1 VLKFS
6 VRAQGRGAA
15 LAAAGA
21 VVAGVLALAAC
32 GTVASASPPAGSS
45 SSSPPARSSFSS
57 PPAGSSSRA
66 RLASSSQPVGDAS
79 SVQSSSSPGR
89 PDALAGFRVL
99 SMSFVSD
106 QSGFALGTVSCG
118 TGRCIALLGTTDG
131 GSSWRPLAAPTR
143 AAGGVY
149 NTCPAGQP
157 CVQQVRFATPLTG
170 YAYDPSLLVTTD
182 GGEHWSPL
190 AGVNVSSLE
199 AADGTVVRVA
209 SAGTGCSGMPY
220 QADAAP
226 VGSTAWR
233 TLPAPAIP
241 EICPP
246 VLYRQG
252 ERLVLVGYGNPAG
265 GVRATAQ
272 IARSGDDG
280 QTWASGP
287 DSCGG
292 RDGYASGVAL
302 APPDVLVLLCQ
313 HQMPGATGVFGPAWV
328 RVSVDGGAS
337 FGPDQTVPSAPA
349 APPGTIQAYQLAA
362 ARADQLLIAE
372 TGQNGSRVLLTENG
386 GRTWSATLNL
396 AASGPAVLVGYQ
408 DPVTGRIAQ
417 GDLVWT
423 TRDGGRTWIADQ
435 F

>member
-1 VLKFS
+1 MKLS
-6 VRAQGRGAA
+6 VHTRGRGAA
-15 LAAAGA
+15 KAAAGA
-21 VVAGVLALAAC
+21 VVAGVLTLAAC
-32 GTVASASPPAGSS
+32 TAGSASGPAGSS
-45 SSSPPARSSFSS
+45 SSSPPAGTASPTGKASPAPSPTSS
-57 PPAGSSSRA
+57 P
-66 RLASSSQPVGDAS
+66 
-79 SVQSSSSPGR
+79 SSSPG
-89 PDALAGFRVL
+89 PSETLAGFRVL

-106 QSGFALGTVSCG
+106 QRGFALGTVSCA
-118 TGRCIALLGTTDG
+118 TGRCVALLGTPDG
-131 GSSWRPLAAPTR
+131 GSSWAQLAAPTR

-149 NTCPAGQP
+149 NTCPDGQP

-182 GGEHWSPL
+182 GGRHWRLLSG
-190 AGVNVSSLE
+190 AYVSSLE
-199 AADGTVVRVA
+199 TAAGTVVRVA
-209 SAGTGCSGMPY
+209 SAGTGCSGGRY
-220 QADAAP
+220 DVDAAP

-233 TLPAPAIP
+233 ALPAPAIP

-272 IARSGDDG
+272 IARSGNGG

-292 RDGYASGVAL
+292 TDGYASGVAL
-302 APPDVLVLLCQ
+302 TPPDVLVLLCQ

-337 FGPDQTVPSAPA
+337 FGPSQTVPPGPA
-349 APPGTIQAYQLAA
+349 VPPGTIRSYQLAA
-362 ARADQLLIAE
+362 ASAGRLLVVE
-372 TGQNGSRVLLTENG
+372 SGQNGSRVLLTENG
-386 GRTWSATLNL
+386 GQTWSATLNL
-396 AASGPAVLVGYQ
+396 AASGPVVLVGYQ

-417 GDLVWT
+417 SDLVWT

>member
-1 VLKFS
+1 
-6 VRAQGRGAA
+6 
-15 LAAAGA
+15 
-21 VVAGVLALAAC
+21 
-32 GTVASASPPAGSS
+32 
-45 SSSPPARSSFSS
+45 
-57 PPAGSSSRA
+57 
-66 RLASSSQPVGDAS
+66 
-79 SVQSSSSPGR
+79 
-89 PDALAGFRVL
+89 
-99 SMSFVSD
+99 MSFVSD
-106 QSGFALGTVSCG
+106 QRGFALGTVSCG
-118 TGRCIALLGTTDG
+118 TGRCVALLGTPDG
-131 GSSWRPLAAPTR
+131 GSSWAQLAAPTR

-149 NTCPAGQP
+149 NTCPDGQP

-182 GGEHWSPL
+182 GGRHWRPL
-190 AGVNVSSLE
+190 SGAYVSSLE
-199 AADGTVVRVA
+199 TADGTVVRVA
-209 SAGTGCSGMPY
+209 SAGTGCSGGRY
-220 QADAAP
+220 DVDAAP
-226 VGSTAWR
+226 VGNTAWR
-233 TLPAPAIP
+233 ALPAPAIP

-272 IARSGDDG
+272 IARSGNGG

-292 RDGYASGVAL
+292 TDGYASGVAL

-328 RVSVDGGAS
+328 RVSVDGGTS
-337 FGPDQTVPSAPA
+337 FGPSQTVPSGPA
-349 APPGTIQAYQLAA
+349 VPPGTIRSYQLAA
-362 ARADQLLIAE
+362 ASAGRLLVAE
-372 TGQNGSRVLLTENG
+372 SGQNGSRVVLTENG
-386 GRTWSATLNL
+386 GQTWSATLNL
-396 AASGPAVLVGYQ
+396 AASGPVVLVGYQ

-417 GDLVWT
+417 SDLVWT